1 MALKKSNIEITVTI
15 DSIELTYK
23 CSPSE
28 AELLQKAEELINKE
42 INSFRNN
49 FRTPDYNKML
59 IILMI
64 KFVMA
69 SLRKESDA
77 EDTMTSLKEIN
88 SQLAEYLHLSK
99 TNA

>member
-99 TNA
+99 

>member
-28 AELLQKAEELINKE
+28 AELLQKAEELINNE

-99 TNA
+99 